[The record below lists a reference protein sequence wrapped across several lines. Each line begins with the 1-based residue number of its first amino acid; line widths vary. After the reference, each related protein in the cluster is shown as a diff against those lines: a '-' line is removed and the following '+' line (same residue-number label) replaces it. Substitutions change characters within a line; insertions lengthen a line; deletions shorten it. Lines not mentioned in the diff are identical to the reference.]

1 MRAAVVPLVLRRPR
15 RVGEDALHRSG
26 PDDQPADITPAV
38 HANEVPERSA
48 PLFEGQHK
56 AVYVVDEH
64 GRYLIAK
71 SGGTEAEVSV
81 TEDAVSW
88 FARHAAEA
96 GERARRGET
105 SPLEVH
111 MYRQRMD
118 LPTLAQATGFW
129 RWQVRRHL
137 RPAGFARLS
146 ARTLARYAEAL
157 GLSLTQLQSL
167 D

>member
-1 MRAAVVPLVLRRPR
+1 
-15 RVGEDALHRSG
+15 
-26 PDDQPADITPAV
+26 
-38 HANEVPERSA
+38 
-48 PLFEGQHK
+48 
-56 AVYVVDEH
+56 VDER
-64 GRYLIAK
+64 GRYFIAR

-81 TEDAVSW
+81 TEEAVSW
-88 FARHAAEA
+88 FARLATEAAA
-96 GERARRGET
+96 RARRGEA

-146 ARTLARYAEAL
+146 ARSLERYAGAL
-157 GLSLTQLQSL
+157 GISVAQLQSL
-167 D
+167 E

>member
-1 MRAAVVPLVLRRPR
+1 M
-15 RVGEDALHRSG
+15 
-26 PDDQPADITPAV
+26 

-48 PLFEGQHK
+48 PLFEGRHK

-81 TEDAVSW
+81 TEEAVSW
-88 FARHAAEA
+88 FARLAAEA

-146 ARTLARYAEAL
+146 ARALARYAEAL
-157 GLSLTQLQSL
+157 GLSAAQLQSL

>member
-1 MRAAVVPLVLRRPR
+1 MR
-15 RVGEDALHRSG
+15 
-26 PDDQPADITPAV
+26 PD
-38 HANEVPERSA
+38 EVPSSSA
-48 PLFEGQHK
+48 PLFEGRHK
-56 AVYVVDEH
+56 AVYVVDER
-64 GRYLIAK
+64 GRYFIAR

-81 TEDAVSW
+81 TEEAVSW
-88 FARHAAEA
+88 FARLATEAAA
-96 GERARRGET
+96 RARRGEA

-146 ARTLARYAEAL
+146 ARSLDRYAGAL
-157 GLSLTQLQSL
+157 GISVAQLQSL
-167 D
+167 E

>member
-1 MRAAVVPLVLRRPR
+1 MR
-15 RVGEDALHRSG
+15 
-26 PDDQPADITPAV
+26 PD
-38 HANEVPERSA
+38 EVPARSA

-56 AVYVVDEH
+56 AVYVVDER
-64 GRYLIAK
+64 GRYFIAR

-88 FARHAAEA
+88 FARLAAA
-96 GERARRGET
+96 ARERARRGET

-137 RPAGFARLS
+137 RPAVFARLR
-146 ARTLARYAEAL
+146 ARSLARYAEAL
-157 GLSLTQLQSL
+157 GLSVAQLRSL

>member
-1 MRAAVVPLVLRRPR
+1 M
-15 RVGEDALHRSG
+15 
-26 PDDQPADITPAV
+26 

-56 AVYVVDEH
+56 AVYVTDEQ

-81 TEDAVSW
+81 TEEAVSW
-88 FARHAAEA
+88 FARQAAEA
-96 GERARRGET
+96 RERALRGET

-111 MYRQRMD
+111 MCRQRMD
-118 LPTLAQATGFW
+118 IPTLAQATGFW

-137 RPAGFARLS
+137 RPRVFGRLN

-157 GLSLTQLQSL
+157 GLSVAQLQTV

>member
-1 MRAAVVPLVLRRPR
+1 M
-15 RVGEDALHRSG
+15 
-26 PDDQPADITPAV
+26 

-48 PLFEGQHK
+48 PLFEGRHK

-81 TEDAVSW
+81 TEEAVSW
-88 FARHAAEA
+88 FARLAAEA
-96 GERARRGET
+96 RERARRARPVRWKFTCIASGWIFR
-105 SPLEVH
+105 P
-111 MYRQRMD
+111 
-118 LPTLAQATGFW
+118 W
-129 RWQVRRHL
+129 RRPPDSGAGRCAAIL

-146 ARTLARYAEAL
+146 ARGLARYAEAL
-157 GLSLTQLQSL
+157 GLSLAQLQSL

>member
-1 MRAAVVPLVLRRPR
+1 M
-15 RVGEDALHRSG
+15 
-26 PDDQPADITPAV
+26 

-56 AVYVVDEH
+56 AVYVTDDQ

-81 TEDAVSW
+81 TEEAVSW
-88 FARHAAEA
+88 FARLAAGA
-96 GERARRGET
+96 RERALRGET

-111 MYRQRMD
+111 MCRQRMD
-118 LPTLAQATGFW
+118 VPTLAQATGFW

-137 RPAGFARLS
+137 RPRVFAHLN
-146 ARTLARYAEAL
+146 ARTLARYGEAL
-157 GLSLTQLQSL
+157 GLSVAQLQSL